1 MDLTRLKEMIRVWAP
16 IVGLA
21 FAGYYAYDYYVVF
34 QQDAGS
40 PLNQK
45 RSQQRDVKKEND
57 ALQKKLDELDAFA
70 RQVESKKIEVAGLA
84 ERLGEVRGALAEDV
98 LMPDFVK
105 LLVSEAKR
113 VGLTVL
119 SVTPSRKTEGEY
131 YYEYPV
137 ELRFHGVYAQVFSF
151 LSRLANLQR
160 IVRVDRFDMKPTS
173 SSASRYVEL
182 EGSLLVKTFA
192 YMGSQADKIGKAEK

>member
-1 MDLTRLKEMIRVWAP
+1 MVH
-16 IVGLA
+16 VGWTDA
-21 FAGYYAYDYYVVF
+21 IAYWVYIPPFKTKPELD
-34 QQDAGS
+34 
-40 PLNQK
+40 
-45 RSQQRDVKKEND
+45 
-57 ALQKKLDELDAFA
+57 KKLKALEEFE

-84 ERLGEVRGALAEDV
+84 ERLGAVRGALAESV

-119 SVTPSRKTEGEY
+119 SVTPSRRSEREY

-137 ELRFHGVYAQVFSF
+137 ELRFHGVYAQAFSF
-151 LSRLANLQR
+151 MSRLANLQR